1 MKKEVF
7 LSVIIYLITIF
18 LYHIISG
25 DRDVNYI
32 LIILILIVYFILPPI
47 LKNVLKRKK

>member
-7 LSVIIYLITIF
+7 LTVICYFIMVF

-25 DRDVNYI
+25 DKDVNYI
-32 LIILILIVYFILPPI
+32 LMILILIVCLILPAI
-47 LKNVLKRKK
+47 LKRKK